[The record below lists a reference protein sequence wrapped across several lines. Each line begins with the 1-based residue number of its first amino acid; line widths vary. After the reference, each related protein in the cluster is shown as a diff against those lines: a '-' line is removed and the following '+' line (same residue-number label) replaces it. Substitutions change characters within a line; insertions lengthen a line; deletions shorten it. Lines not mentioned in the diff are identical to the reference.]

1 LLKWVELS
9 VPQGTRA
16 SKACGALLL
25 LSAILG
31 IALLALDN
39 VLRTYATLHY
49 YALLAFVVVDIAVG
63 IYVLARPGKIVF
75 SIAIIWC
82 IVRIILQFAD
92 LSQASTYQFS
102 SYGQFADYLFNPTS
116 SLSVSFGNPP
126 GVPGLLIDL
135 ILILELAV
143 IAIAWRLGHSVLPQ
157 SKMTPI

>member
-9 VPQGTRA
+9 VPQGPRA
-16 SKACGALLL
+16 SKACGALLI

-39 VLRTYATLHY
+39 VLRTFATLHY

-63 IYVLARPGKIVF
+63 IYVLARPVKMVF

-82 IVRIILQFAD
+82 VLRVILQFAD
-92 LSQASTYQFS
+92 VSQASVYRFS
-102 SYGQFADYLFNPTS
+102 SYGQFADYLFNPAS

-135 ILILELAV
+135 TLILELAV
-143 IAIAWRLGHSVLPQ
+143 IAIAWKLGHPFSP
-157 SKMTPI
+157 KAK